1 MTSPSPHSP
10 ALARIQSFA
19 FSGIEAVPVKVEVQV
34 SSGLPAFLVVG
45 LADKSVGEARERV
58 RAALTA
64 MGLALPP
71 KRILVNLVP
80 ADLLK
85 EGAHFDLPIALGL
98 LCAMGV
104 LSFEAVSAYAAVGEL
119 SLDGR
124 INPVAGVLSAAIG
137 AVADKLGLICPIAQ
151 ALEARW
157 GNGSTDV
164 LGAPT
169 LAALVS
175 HFQGQQILS
184 PAPLPSA
191 QVLEYGPDL
200 SDVKGMAL
208 GRRALEIAAAGAHSM
223 LMSGPPGA
231 GKSMLASRLPGI
243 LPNLTREEALETSRI
258 HSVSGILQ
266 NGRLVVRPPYRAPHH
281 SASLPAIVGG
291 GAKARPG
298 EVSLANNGVLFLDEL
313 PEFSRSCLESLR
325 QPIETGSISIA
336 RAAHHTTY
344 PARFQFI
351 AAMNPCRCGY
361 LGDLE
366 RSCRKAPRCGEDY
379 TAKISGPML
388 DRMDLCVQIEPL
400 SPIDISRASK
410 GENSATVRARVEAAR
425 KRQIAR
431 QGVPNSQASPD
442 DLDMDDDARSLAE
455 QAAEKLR
462 LSNRGIT
469 RLIRVSRTIADLEGT
484 QSIQR
489 HHVAEALTFRRH

>member
-164 LGAPT
+164 LGAPP
-169 LAALVS
+169 LAALDS

-184 PAPLPSA
+184 PAPLPSE

-200 SDVKGMAL
+200 SDVKGMAI

-243 LPNLTREEALETSRI
+243 LPDLTREEALETSRI

-266 NGRLVVRPPYRAPHH
+266 NGRLIVRPPYRAPHH

-400 SPIDISRASK
+400 SPIDISRAPK

-425 KRQIAR
+425 KRQIDR

-489 HHVAEALTFRRH
+489 HHVAEGLTFRRR